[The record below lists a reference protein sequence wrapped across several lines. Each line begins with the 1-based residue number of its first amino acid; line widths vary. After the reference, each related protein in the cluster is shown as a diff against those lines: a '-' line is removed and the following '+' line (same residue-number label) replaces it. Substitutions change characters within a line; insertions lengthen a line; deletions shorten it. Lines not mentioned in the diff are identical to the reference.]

1 MGVSL
6 ALCLEALVPK
16 WASGAI
22 VYIGG
27 DDSDAI
33 TAGTNFGYEGDVLLQ
48 MDDGDNSLHFGTGA
62 AVSRKTNILHHGGTG
77 ADIIEF
83 KGKVGEGSTAEVHN
97 FNPVQDLLILG
108 SLTSTAQVT
117 MNTTANGIHV
127 TSAGEVDLHI
137 VGPTSTVGYDLSVD
151 GNGDVVIA

>member
-1 MGVSL
+1 M
-6 ALCLEALVPK
+6 
-16 WASGAI
+16 
-22 VYIGG
+22 GG
-27 DDSDAI
+27 DDSDTI

-48 MDDGDNSLHFGTGA
+48 MGDGNNSLHVGTGPPTRGPHVA
-62 AVSRKTNILHHGGTG
+62 FDLGLDQTQ
-77 ADIIEF
+77 DIKEF

-127 TSAGEVDLHI
+127 TSAGEVDVHI